1 MPCRS
6 PQPQRSLEELLRDLD
21 QLRANPPQ
29 NKPHGH
35 VIPRGHSLVQSPLQ
49 KDIEASLEGREHQLA
64 PNGNTQEVW
73 LSENR
78 PTLFYFRQM
87 GSVQI
92 TYHDGHPA
100 IAFHYLYTKWETVI
114 LRFPNPDFRA
124 EETLLLAMA
133 IVSGDLLAL
142 LYGELLPHLDKDEFN
157 YLPEFSPMAVVG
169 LRSTIESL
177 QEERISASGYYA
189 NLQSKLQNE
198 LEAMKAKDVANSA
211 EITSLRE
218 REGQWSFVAKMFI
231 VFFLLACAVLWLLA
245 IWAGEKINPEKT
257 ARLGVWHMMPPAYLA
272 NGAVG
277 PLGTPSAPRL

>member
-1 MPCRS
+1 
-6 PQPQRSLEELLRDLD
+6 
-21 QLRANPPQ
+21 
-29 NKPHGH
+29 
-35 VIPRGHSLVQSPLQ
+35 
-49 KDIEASLEGREHQLA
+49 
-64 PNGNTQEVW
+64 
-73 LSENR
+73 
-78 PTLFYFRQM
+78 
-87 GSVQI
+87 
-92 TYHDGHPA
+92 
-100 IAFHYLYTKWETVI
+100 
-114 LRFPNPDFRA
+114 
-124 EETLLLAMA
+124 MA